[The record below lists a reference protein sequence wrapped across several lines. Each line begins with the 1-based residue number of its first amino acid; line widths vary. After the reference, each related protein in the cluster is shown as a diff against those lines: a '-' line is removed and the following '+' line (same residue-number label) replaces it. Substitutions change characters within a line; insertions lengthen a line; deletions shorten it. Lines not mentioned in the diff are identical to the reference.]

1 MNKLNNIKCGL
12 LALTLALSATVTACG
27 NNDVTVEVP
36 ETYAKLMEIGDYGL
50 GDKEDGYKNK
60 TKNEDGSITYVFTKK
75 QYDTIMSQLTS
86 RIEESMSKTDD
97 FEHVTKITAN
107 EDYTYFTF
115 VSDEDSL
122 SFQDALM
129 PTAYVMLG
137 NVYSVF
143 KGNPDAEINYEFVN
157 KDTGKVI
164 YSSESG
170 EKITETTTTTPET
183 TAKPKTTTAATTTTK
198 KETTTEAETSA
209 PDEPA
214 EEKVENTYEHNEYYD
229 IVETSSFQNSIGTT
243 IVIHKVLAKKNVSVS
258 ATLLAYASDGS
269 VIGKSSDDITLT
281 EGKYNFFRYSF
292 DGDVS
297 SAQIQANAQA
307 KKDSFMTGERNA
319 VEMVQYNMSG
329 DDLYVTFEQTGDELG
344 SFAKFKLLFY
354 KGDQIVDTEDGYF
367 NIYAENLNGKGST
380 DVASIWVYGTDFD
393 RIEYVYEP

>member
-1 MNKLNNIKCGL
+1 MNKLNNIKRGL
-12 LALTLALSATVTACG
+12 FALVMCLSLTLCGCGSKEQTEDAGTSSAETQQSEDVSAEEVMIDYGDAESFEAALNDGKNLEGKVVRFIAGEFHPQSKLGYNVWAGEHLNFVSSRNPDIQEGDTVT
-27 NNDVTVEVP
+27 V
-36 ETYAKLMEIGDYGL
+36 
-50 GDKEDGYKNK
+50 K
-60 TKNEDGSITYVFTKK
+60 TTTIENMAGSWV
-75 QYDTIMSQLTS
+75 
-86 RIEESMSKTDD
+86 
-97 FEHVTKITAN
+97 
-107 EDYTYFTF
+107 
-115 VSDEDSL
+115 
-122 SFQDALM
+122 
-129 PTAYVMLG
+129 
-137 NVYSVF
+137 
-143 KGNPDAEINYEFVN
+143 INYEKVEN
-157 KDTGKVI
+157 AVITDDTVT
-164 YSSESG
+164 YS
-170 EKITETTTTTPET
+170 
-183 TAKPKTTTAATTTTK
+183 KPKETTAATTTAKPKATTTATTTA
-198 KETTTEAETSA
+198 KEETTEAETSA

-214 EEKVENTYEHNEYYD
+214 ENKAENTYEHNDYYD

-307 KKDSFMTGERNA
+307 KNDSFMTGERNA

-354 KGDQIVDTEDGYF
+354 KGDRIVDTEDGYF

-380 DVASIWVYGTDFD
+380 DVASIWVYDTDFD

>member
-12 LALTLALSATVTACG
+12 LALTLALSTTVTACG
-27 NNDVTVEVP
+27 NTDVTVEVP

-50 GDKEDGYKNK
+50 GDKEDGYKEK
-60 TKNEDGSITYVFTKK
+60 TKNDDGSVTYVFTKK
-75 QYDTIMSQLTS
+75 QYDAIMSQLS
-86 RIEESMSKTDD
+86 ERIEESMSDTDD
-97 FEHVTKITAN
+97 WEHITKITAN

-115 VSDEDSL
+115 VSDADSL
-122 SFQDALM
+122 SFADALM

-164 YSSESG
+164 YASNSE
-170 EKITETTTTTPET
+170 EETAEVTTTIPET
-183 TAKPKTTTAATTTTK
+183 TAKPKTTTPATTTEK
-198 KETTTEAETSA
+198 KTTTTEAETSA

-214 EEKVENTYEHNEYYD
+214 TEKTENTYEHNEYYD
-229 IVETSSFQNSIGTT
+229 IVETSSFTNSIGYT

-258 ATLLAYASDGS
+258 STLLAYAPDGS

-292 DGDVS
+292 EGDVS
-297 SAQIQANAQA
+297 NASIQANANA
-307 KKDSFMTGERNA
+307 KNDSFMTGERNA
-319 VEMVQYNMSG
+319 VEMVQYNLSG

-354 KGDQIVDTEDGYF
+354 KGDRIVDTEDGYF

-393 RIEYVYEP
+393 RVEYVYEP

>member
-1 MNKLNNIKCGL
+1 MNKLNNIKRGL
-12 LALTLALSATVTACG
+12 FALVMCLSLTLCGCG
-27 NNDVTVEVP
+27 NNEQTEDAGTSSAEAQQSEDVSAEEVMIDYGDAESFEAALNEGKNLEGKVVRFIAGEFHPQSKLGYNVWAGEHLNFVSSRNPDIQEGDTVTV
-36 ETYAKLMEIGDYGL
+36 
-50 GDKEDGYKNK
+50 K
-60 TKNEDGSITYVFTKK
+60 TTTIENMAGSWV
-75 QYDTIMSQLTS
+75 
-86 RIEESMSKTDD
+86 
-97 FEHVTKITAN
+97 
-107 EDYTYFTF
+107 
-115 VSDEDSL
+115 
-122 SFQDALM
+122 
-129 PTAYVMLG
+129 
-137 NVYSVF
+137 
-143 KGNPDAEINYEFVN
+143 INYEKVEN
-157 KDTGKVI
+157 AVITDDTVT
-164 YSSESG
+164 YS
-170 EKITETTTTTPET
+170 KPKETTAATT
-183 TAKPKTTTAATTTTK
+183 TAKPKTTTVATTTA
-198 KETTTEAETSA
+198 KEETTEAETSA

-214 EEKVENTYEHNEYYD
+214 EEKAENTYEHNEYYD

-297 SAQIQANAQA
+297 SANIQANAQA

>member
-1 MNKLNNIKCGL
+1 MNKLNNIKRGL
-12 LALTLALSATVTACG
+12 FALVMCLSLTLCGCGSNEQAEDAGTSSAETQQSEDVSAEEVMIDYGDAESFEAALNEGKNLEGKVVRFIAGEFHPQSKLGYNVWAGEHLNFVSSRNPDIQEGDTVTVKATTIE
-27 NNDVTVEVP
+27 NM
-36 ETYAKLMEIGDYGL
+36 A
-50 GDKEDGYKNK
+50 
-60 TKNEDGSITYVFTKK
+60 GSWV
-75 QYDTIMSQLTS
+75 
-86 RIEESMSKTDD
+86 
-97 FEHVTKITAN
+97 
-107 EDYTYFTF
+107 
-115 VSDEDSL
+115 
-122 SFQDALM
+122 
-129 PTAYVMLG
+129 
-137 NVYSVF
+137 
-143 KGNPDAEINYEFVN
+143 INYEKVEN
-157 KDTGKVI
+157 AVITDDTVT
-164 YSSESG
+164 YS
-170 EKITETTTTTPET
+170 
-183 TAKPKTTTAATTTTK
+183 KPKETTAATTTAKPKATTTATTTA
-198 KETTTEAETSA
+198 KEETTEAETSA

-214 EEKVENTYEHNEYYD
+214 ENKAENTYEHNEYYD

-307 KKDSFMTGERNA
+307 KNDSFMTGERNA

-354 KGDQIVDTEDGYF
+354 KGDRIVDTEDGYF

>member
-1 MNKLNNIKCGL
+1 MNKLNNIKRGL
-12 LALTLALSATVTACG
+12 FALVMCLSLTLCGCG
-27 NNDVTVEVP
+27 NNEQTEDAGTSSAEAQQSEDVSAEEVMIDYGDAESFEAALNEGKNLEGKVVRFIAGEFHPQSKLGYNVWAGEHLNFVSSRNPDIQEGDTVTV
-36 ETYAKLMEIGDYGL
+36 
-50 GDKEDGYKNK
+50 K
-60 TKNEDGSITYVFTKK
+60 TTTIENMAGSWV
-75 QYDTIMSQLTS
+75 
-86 RIEESMSKTDD
+86 
-97 FEHVTKITAN
+97 
-107 EDYTYFTF
+107 
-115 VSDEDSL
+115 
-122 SFQDALM
+122 
-129 PTAYVMLG
+129 
-137 NVYSVF
+137 
-143 KGNPDAEINYEFVN
+143 INYEKVEN
-157 KDTGKVI
+157 AVITDDTVT
-164 YSSESG
+164 YS
-170 EKITETTTTTPET
+170 KPKETTAATT
-183 TAKPKTTTAATTTTK
+183 TAKPKTTTVATTTA
-198 KETTTEAETSA
+198 KEETTEAETSA

-214 EEKVENTYEHNEYYD
+214 EEKAENTYEHNEYYD

-269 VIGKSSDDITLT
+269 VLGKSSDDIVLT
-281 EGKYNFFRYSF
+281 AGQNNFFRYSF

-307 KKDSFMTGERNA
+307 KNDSFMTGERNA

>member
-1 MNKLNNIKCGL
+1 MNKLNNIKRGL
-12 LALTLALSATVTACG
+12 FALVMCLSLTLCGCGSNEQTEDAGTSSAETQQSEDVSAEEVMIDYGDAESFEVALNEGKNLEGKVVRFIAGEFHPDSKLGYNVWAGEHLNFVSSRNPDIKEGDTVT
-27 NNDVTVEVP
+27 V
-36 ETYAKLMEIGDYGL
+36 
-50 GDKEDGYKNK
+50 K
-60 TKNEDGSITYVFTKK
+60 TTTIENMAGSWV
-75 QYDTIMSQLTS
+75 
-86 RIEESMSKTDD
+86 
-97 FEHVTKITAN
+97 
-107 EDYTYFTF
+107 
-115 VSDEDSL
+115 
-122 SFQDALM
+122 
-129 PTAYVMLG
+129 
-137 NVYSVF
+137 
-143 KGNPDAEINYEFVN
+143 INYEKVEN
-157 KDTGKVI
+157 AVITDDTVT
-164 YSSESG
+164 YS
-170 EKITETTTTTPET
+170 KPKETTAATT
-183 TAKPKTTTAATTTTK
+183 TAKPKTTTTATTA
-198 KETTTEAETSA
+198 KEEDTEAETSA

-214 EEKVENTYEHNEYYD
+214 EEKAENTYEHNEYYD

-243 IVIHKVLAKKNVSVS
+243 IVIHKVLAKKDVSVS